1 MQFDTQYYFDLWCIW
16 YSFVRSYVGAN
27 VWAERHT
34 RLRIEKKLWNVLS
47 VWLKLLTIHI
57 LSSRWRHTDNIVFWT
72 FILSTFLQGVTN
84 HSRIVSISCNV
95 KSILEIIIQQKC
107 SIQINTKYLVN
118 FIHKYEPQP
127 TIYQKEFIYE
137 FE

>member
-1 MQFDTQYYFDLWCIW
+1 MKYSKNILMQFDTQYYFDLWCIW

-84 HSRIVSISCNV
+84 HPRFFSISWNG
-95 KSILEIIIQQKC
+95 KSILEIIILHKC
-107 SIQINTKYLVN
+107 STNNIKKLVN
-118 FIHKYEPQP
+118 VKHDYEPYN
-127 TIYQKEFIYE
+127 TIY
-137 FE
+137 